1 MFDNFRR
8 SEFLN
13 DSKECVPRVVMYL
26 GIVFQRGDG
35 KHSVNAQ
42 DLCVYIY
49 IYHKFFIGRTCVI
62 SIFLQMLPGGF
73 VDEHE

>member
-13 DSKECVPRVVMYL
+13 DSKECVPRGVTYL

-42 DLCVYIY
+42 DLYID
-49 IYHKFFIGRTCVI
+49 IYRYHTSFF
-62 SIFLQMLPGGF
+62 S
-73 VDEHE
+73 